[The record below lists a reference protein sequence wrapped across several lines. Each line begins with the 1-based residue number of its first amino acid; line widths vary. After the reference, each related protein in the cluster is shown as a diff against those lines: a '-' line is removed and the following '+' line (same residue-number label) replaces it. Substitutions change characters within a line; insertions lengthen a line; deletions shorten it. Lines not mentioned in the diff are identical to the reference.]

1 MTAARS
7 SPGRLS
13 SAAPLL
19 GVLVI
24 AGMVAALQWAVNAGV
39 VDEYTVPRPTDIA
52 AALPRLL
59 AEEHVASRF
68 LVTAAETFA
77 AGALATLAGT
87 ALGAALYR
95 WPRMRRSFEP
105 WVAVLAAAPLVLA
118 YPLFLVLFGRSSA
131 TVVVIA
137 FASALPPVVLQTAAG
152 FSAVRPVLLAVGRSF
167 GLGRA
172 GEFRHVLLPAALP
185 SVFTGLRLAL
195 MFGLINVVGV
205 EFLINLGGLGALIND
220 LSERYDLPGTWAAIG
235 FVVLVSVFFF
245 IVLDG
250 GERWL
255 RRRG

>member
-1 MTAARS
+1 MR
-7 SPGRLS
+7 RI
-13 SAAPLL
+13 APLFGL
-19 GVLVI
+19 LAICLLIVLLQFAI
-24 AGMVAALQWAVNAGV
+24 GAGI
-39 VDEYTVPRPTDIA
+39 VDEYTVPRPTAIA

-59 AEEHVASRF
+59 AEEGILTRF
-68 LVTAAETFA
+68 LTTVAETFA
-77 AGALATLAGT
+77 AGAAATLVGT
-87 ALGAALYR
+87 GLGAALYR
-95 WPRMRRSFEP
+95 WPLMRRSFEP

-118 YPLFLVLFGRSSA
+118 YPLFLVLFGRSSS

-137 FASALPPVVLQTAAG
+137 FASALPPVVLQTVAG

-172 GEFRHVLLPAALP
+172 AEFRRVLLPAALP

-235 FVVLVSVFFF
+235 FVVLVSVSLFT
-245 IVLDG
+245 VLDG

-255 RRRG
+255 QRRR

>member
-1 MTAARS
+1 MKR
-7 SPGRLS
+7 
-13 SAAPLL
+13 AAPLFGAL
-19 GVLVI
+19 TVGLLVVL
-24 AGMVAALQWAVNAGV
+24 LQWAIGAGI
-39 VDEYTVPRPTDIA
+39 VDEYTVPRPTEIA

-59 AEEHVASRF
+59 QEEDVLTRF
-68 LVTAAETFA
+68 LVTAGETFA
-77 AGALATLAGT
+77 AGAAATLIGT

-95 WPRMRRSFEP
+95 WPLMRRSFEP

-118 YPLFLVLFGRSSA
+118 YPLFLVLFGRSSM

-137 FASALPPVVLQTAAG
+137 FASALPPVVLQTVSG

-172 GEFRHVLLPAALP
+172 AEFRRVLMPAALP
-185 SVFTGLRLAL
+185 SIFTGLRLAL
-195 MFGLINVVGV
+195 MFSLINVVGV

-235 FVVLVSVFFF
+235 FVVLVSVSFF
-245 IVLDG
+245 VALDG

>member
-1 MTAARS
+1 MTR
-7 SPGRLS
+7 
-13 SAAPLL
+13 AAPLL
-19 GVLVI
+19 GVAAIVLLVVLLQLGI
-24 AGMVAALQWAVNAGV
+24 AAGV

-52 AALPRLL
+52 AAFPRLL
-59 AEEHVASRF
+59 LEEHVAQRF
-68 LVTAAETFA
+68 AVTAAETFA
-77 AGALATLAGT
+77 AGALATLIGT
-87 ALGAALYR
+87 ALGAALFR
-95 WPRMRRSFEP
+95 WPLLRRSFEP

-118 YPLFLVLFGRSSA
+118 YPLFLVLFGRSSL

-137 FASALPPVVLQTAAG
+137 FASGLPPVVLSSLAG
-152 FSAVRPVLLAVGRSF
+152 FAGVRPVLVAVGRSF

-172 GEFRHVLLPAALP
+172 AEFRRVLLPAALP

-220 LSERYDLPGTWAAIG
+220 LSERYDLPGTWAAIC
-235 FVVLVSVFFF
+235 FVVLVSVCFF
-245 IVLDG
+245 VALDG